1 MEQSMAKVNISSEN
15 DIDCGLSTAY
25 GEQLKLRGYKE
36 SISKGQRRYY
46 LPSIENDECPSKNCQ
61 IFCGRIPTHMMEEKL
76 FPLFE
81 RFGKIMDFQLMM
93 NSFTDQS
100 RGFAFITF
108 ADAAQAS
115 VCVEKL
121 NNYKIVPGAYL
132 NVRTSTPN
140 QRLFVGNISKT
151 KSKEAIRAEFDKVL
165 SGIADIIVY
174 SCPDDKFSQN
184 RGFCF
189 IDFNSHQAAARAKRR
204 LESGKVRMFNT
215 EMFVDWADPQ
225 DEPDADIMSMVKVLY
240 VRNLSQEI
248 TEEKIR
254 EEFEK
259 FGKIER
265 VKKMKNYAFVHFE
278 DRTCAI
284 EAMTKLNGKELDDGR
299 LLEVS
304 LSKPP
309 SDKKKKEELLRA
321 RERRMLRTQGTRSRS
336 LSAHN
341 NKLCVPPPPT
351 MQRNASIFKNLGC
364 WPQGLQLDYQGI
376 KYAERP
382 FFIS

>member
-1 MEQSMAKVNISSEN
+1 MALEQSLARNNISGDGVAGRSSAFV
-15 DIDCGLSTAY
+15 DR
-25 GEQLKLRGYKE
+25 LKRDGYQE

-46 LPSIENDECPSKNCQ
+46 LPAVEHEECAFKNCQ
-61 IFCGRIPTHMMEEKL
+61 VFCGRIPINMMEQEL

-81 RFGKIMDFQLMM
+81 QYGKVMDFQLMM

-108 ADAAQAS
+108 AEPSSAIS
-115 VCVEKL
+115 CVELL
-121 NNYKIVPGAYL
+121 NNYKVVPGAYL

-151 KSKEAIRAEFDKVL
+151 KGKEAIRAEFDKVL
-165 SGIADIIVY
+165 CGIADIIVY

-189 IDFNSHQAAARAKRR
+189 IDFESHQAAARAKRR

-225 DEPDADIMSMVKVLY
+225 DEPDADIMSAVKVLY

-254 EEFEK
+254 EQFEP

-278 DRTCAI
+278 DRSSAI
-284 EAMTKLNGKELDDGR
+284 EAMNELNGKELDDGR
-299 LLEVS
+299 LLDIS

-321 RERRMLRTQGTRSRS
+321 RERRMLRTQGRRSRS
-336 LSAHN
+336 LSAN
-341 NKLCVPPPPT
+341 NSKLSITPAPSL
-351 MQRNASIFKNLGC
+351 QRTASIFKNIGC
-364 WPQGLQLDYQGI
+364 WPQGLQPDYQGM